1 MEVGR
6 RGVSERFWGVQNGLL
21 FDPDFETGVLN
32 L

>member
-6 RGVSERFWGVQNGLL
+6 REVSERCWGVQNGLL
-21 FDPDFETGVLN
+21 FDLDFDTGVLN